1 MEATQSEYGPERRLG
16 LFVISSYF
24 REVSGRSWEISESQN
39 DLGGYNSAIILP
51 TIPAEMTGARKSGA
65 MTDDQE
71 TPSRSARNR
80 NSNSLLGRA
89 WMSDEGYGK
98 TGRIYR
104 KAGLFCANVPTVSQS
119 VSGAIQF
126 PGTCLEKAN
135 CE

>member
-1 MEATQSEYGPERRLG
+1 MWKRPKAGTRAEAR
-16 LFVISSYF
+16 FVFHIIVLSGNF
-24 REVSGRSWEISESQN
+24 RSIVGNSESQN

-51 TIPAEMTGARKSGA
+51 TIPAEMTGARESGA

-71 TPSRSARNR
+71 TASCSARNQD
-80 NSNSLLGRA
+80 SNSPLGPA
-89 WMSDEGYGK
+89 WMSDKGYGK
-98 TGRIYR
+98 TLVFR
-104 KAGLFCANVPTVSQS
+104 KAGLFCANVPVVSQS